1 MLAVAGMKKEQFK
14 TLQSSIPQE
23 PGIYQY
29 FDGKGSLLYVGKA
42 KNLRKRVSSYFFTT
56 QENQKTIELVD
67 KIEDIQFTIVNS
79 EHDAFILENELIK
92 NYQPKYNINLKDD
105 KTYPYI
111 VIKNESFPRVFITR
125 RKIKDG
131 ATYIGPFT
139 HPLAVRE
146 LMKHIKQTIPLR
158 TCTLPLTKKNIELG
172 KFKVCLEYHL
182 GNCLGPCQ
190 NFQSEQDYD
199 ASIEQVHHLLKGN
212 IQPVLEHLHTQM
224 KEEAAL
230 LQFEKAD
237 STKRKIDELETY
249 TTKSVVYTKHQ
260 HPMDVFSIAHKE
272 DQAYVSYLMVQ
283 EGRIIQ
289 THMLPLSV
297 PLEENKETILS
308 FAIHYFRNN
317 LASLAKEIIIPFA
330 LEDTLPGIKYTIP
343 LQGDKGQLLALSQ
356 KNANYALQ
364 DWEYKQKLVQV
375 NAPIDNSVLEEL
387 QEELHLK
394 EIPVHIECFDNSNIQ
409 GAFPVSAMVC
419 FKNGQPSKSDYRKF
433 NIKTVVGINDFA
445 SMKESVYRR
454 YKSMIEKKLALP
466 QLIIIDGGKGQLNAA
481 LEALTALGI
490 QQNVTTV
497 GLAKNLEE
505 IFFVGDKD
513 SLKLNPQSE
522 AHRFIRTIRDEVHRF
537 GIQFHRSKR
546 SKGALENS
554 LDHME
559 GIGPKTKD
567 LLLIYFKSVQKIK
580 EAKLE
585 LLTEIVGAHKAKI
598 IKTALEKMELDR
610 SN

>member
-1 MLAVAGMKKEQFK
+1 MEKEQFK
-14 TLQSSIPQE
+14 EIQSSIPHE

-29 FDGKGSLLYVGKA
+29 FDGKGALLYVGKA
-42 KNLRKRVSSYFFTT
+42 KDLRKRVSSYFLAT
-56 QENQKTIELVD
+56 QENQKTIELVE
-67 KIEDIQFTIVNS
+67 KIKDIQFTIVNS

-111 VIKNESFPRVFITR
+111 IIKNESFPRVYITR

-131 ATYIGPFT
+131 STYIGPFT
-139 HPLAVRE
+139 HALAVRE
-146 LMKHIKQTIPLR
+146 LMNHIKQTIPLR

-190 NFQSEQDYD
+190 NFQSAIDYNE
-199 ASIEQVHHLLKGN
+199 SIEQVQNLLKGN
-212 IQPVLEHLHTQM
+212 IKPVIQTLQTKMQEQATAM
-224 KEEAAL
+224 
-230 LQFEKAD
+230 QFEKAGL
-237 STKRKIDELETY
+237 TKRKIEELETY
-249 TTKSVVYTKHQ
+249 QIKSVVYTKHQ
-260 HPMDVFSIAHKE
+260 HPIDVFSIAHNE

-289 THMLPLSV
+289 THILPLTV

-308 FAIHYFRNN
+308 FAIHYFRTN
-317 LASLAKEIIIPFA
+317 LSSEAKEIILPFE
-330 LEDTLPGIKYTIP
+330 LEDVLPGVKYTIP
-343 LQGDKGQLLALSQ
+343 LQGDKEQLLALSQ
-356 KNANYALQ
+356 KNADYALK

-375 NAPIDNSVLEEL
+375 NPIKDDTVL
-387 QEELHLK
+387 QELKDQLHLGALP
-394 EIPVHIECFDNSNIQ
+394 IHIECFDNSNIQ
-409 GAFPVSAMVC
+409 GAFPVSAMIC

-454 YKSMIEKKLALP
+454 YKSVIEKKQALP

-481 LEALTALGI
+481 IEALTELGI
-490 QQNVTTV
+490 QQQVTTV

-505 IFFVGDKD
+505 IFFVGDID
-513 SLKLNPQSE
+513 SLKLNWQSD
-522 AHRFIRTIRDEVHRF
+522 AHRLIRNIRDEVHRF

-554 LDHME
+554 LDQIE

-585 LLTEIVGAHKAKI
+585 LLSEIIGPSKAQILK
-598 IKTALEKMELDR
+598 AAFEKREPE
-610 SN
+610 

>member
-1 MLAVAGMKKEQFK
+1 MTTAANMEKEQFK
-14 TLQSSIPQE
+14 EIQSSIPQE

-29 FDGKGSLLYVGKA
+29 FDGKGALLYVGKA
-42 KNLRKRVSSYFFTT
+42 KNLRKRVSSYFFSH
-56 QENQKTIELVD
+56 QENQKTIELVE
-67 KIEDIQFTIVNS
+67 KIKDIQFTIVNS

-111 VIKNESFPRVFITR
+111 IIKNESFPRVYITR

-131 ATYIGPFT
+131 STYIGPFT
-139 HPLAVRE
+139 HALAVRE
-146 LMKHIKQTIPLR
+146 LMNHIKQTIPLR

-190 NFQSEQDYD
+190 NFQSETAYNE
-199 ASIEQVHHLLKGN
+199 SIEQVQNLLKGN
-212 IQPVLEHLHTQM
+212 IKPVVQELQTKMQA
-224 KEEAAL
+224 EAAAM
-230 LQFEKAD
+230 QFEKAD
-237 STKRKIDELETY
+237 LTKRKIEELETY
-249 TTKSVVYTKHQ
+249 QTKSVVYTKHQ
-260 HPMDVFSIAHKE
+260 HPMDVFSIAHNE

-289 THMLPLSV
+289 THILPLTV

-317 LASLAKEIIIPFA
+317 LASSAKEMIVPIELA
-330 LEDTLPGIKYTIP
+330 DALPGVKYTIP
-343 LQGDKGQLLALSQ
+343 LQGDKEQLLALSQ
-356 KNANYALQ
+356 KNADYALK

-375 NAPIDNSVLEEL
+375 NPLKEDTVLQEL
-387 QEELHLK
+387 QDELYLGAL
-394 EIPVHIECFDNSNIQ
+394 PTHIECFDNSNIQ

-454 YKSMIEKKLALP
+454 YKSVLEKKQALP
-466 QLIIIDGGKGQLNAA
+466 QLVIIDGGKGQLNAA
-481 LEALTALGI
+481 IEALTELGI
-490 QQNVTTV
+490 QQHLTTV

-513 SLKLNPQSE
+513 SMKLNWQSD
-522 AHRFIRTIRDEVHRF
+522 AHRLIRNIRDEVHRF

-554 LDHME
+554 LDQIE

-585 LLTEIVGAHKAKI
+585 LLSEIIGPSKAKI
-598 IKTALEKMELDR
+598 LKAAFEKTED
-610 SN
+610 SNN

>member
-1 MLAVAGMKKEQFK
+1 MEKEQFK
-14 TLQSSIPQE
+14 EIQSSIPHE

-29 FDGKGSLLYVGKA
+29 FDGKGALLYVGKA
-42 KNLRKRVSSYFFTT
+42 KDLRKRVSSYFLAT
-56 QENQKTIELVD
+56 QENQKTIELVE
-67 KIEDIQFTIVNS
+67 KIKDIQFTIVNS
-79 EHDAFILENELIK
+79 EHDAFVLENELIK

-111 VIKNESFPRVFITR
+111 IIKNESFPRVYITR

-131 ATYIGPFT
+131 STYIGPFT
-139 HPLAVRE
+139 HALAVRE
-146 LMKHIKQTIPLR
+146 LMNHIKQTIPLR

-190 NFQSEQDYD
+190 NFQSAIDYNE
-199 ASIEQVHHLLKGN
+199 SIEQVQNLLKGN
-212 IQPVLEHLHTQM
+212 IKPVIQTLQTKMQEQATAM
-224 KEEAAL
+224 
-230 LQFEKAD
+230 QFEKAGL
-237 STKRKIDELETY
+237 TKRKIEELETY
-249 TTKSVVYTKHQ
+249 QIKSVVYTKHQ
-260 HPMDVFSIAHKE
+260 HPIDVFSIAHNE

-289 THMLPLSV
+289 THILPLTV

-308 FAIHYFRNN
+308 FAIHYFRTN
-317 LASLAKEIIIPFA
+317 LSSEAKEIILPFE
-330 LEDTLPGIKYTIP
+330 LEDVLPGVKYTIP
-343 LQGDKGQLLALSQ
+343 LQGDKEQLLALSQ
-356 KNANYALQ
+356 KNADYALK

-375 NAPIDNSVLEEL
+375 NPIKDDTVL
-387 QEELHLK
+387 QELKDQLHLGALP
-394 EIPVHIECFDNSNIQ
+394 IHIECFDNSNIQ
-409 GAFPVSAMVC
+409 GAFPVSAMIC

-454 YKSMIEKKLALP
+454 YKSVIEKKQALP

-481 LEALTALGI
+481 IEALTELGI
-490 QQNVTTV
+490 QQQVTTV

-505 IFFVGDKD
+505 IFFVGDID
-513 SLKLNPQSE
+513 SLKLNWQSD
-522 AHRFIRTIRDEVHRF
+522 AHRLIRNIRDEVHRF

-554 LDHME
+554 LDQIE

-585 LLTEIVGAHKAKI
+585 LLSEIIGPSKAQILK
-598 IKTALEKMELDR
+598 AAFEKREPE
-610 SN
+610 

>member
-1 MLAVAGMKKEQFK
+1 MEKEQFK
-14 TLQSSIPQE
+14 EIQSSIPHE

-29 FDGKGSLLYVGKA
+29 FDGKGALLYVGKA
-42 KNLRKRVSSYFFTT
+42 KDLRKRVSSYFFSN
-56 QENQKTIELVD
+56 QENQKTIELVE
-67 KIEDIQFTIVNS
+67 KIKDIQFTIVNS

-111 VIKNESFPRVFITR
+111 IIKNESFPRVYITR

-131 ATYIGPFT
+131 STYIGPFT
-139 HPLAVRE
+139 HALAVRE
-146 LMKHIKQTIPLR
+146 LMNHIKQTIPLR
-158 TCTLPLTKKNIELG
+158 TCTLPLNKKNIELG
-172 KFKVCLEYHL
+172 KFKVCLEYHI

-190 NFQSEQDYD
+190 NFQTEASYNE
-199 ASIEQVHHLLKGN
+199 SIEQVQNLLKGN
-212 IQPVLEHLHTQM
+212 IKPVVQELQTKMQ
-224 KEEAAL
+224 EEAAAM
-230 LQFEKAD
+230 QFEKAGF
-237 STKRKIDELETY
+237 TKRKIEELETY
-249 TTKSVVYTKHQ
+249 QTKSVVYTKHQ

-289 THMLPLSV
+289 THILPLTV

-308 FAIHYFRNN
+308 FAIHYFRTN
-317 LASLAKEIIIPFA
+317 LSSDAKEIILPIE
-330 LEDTLPGIKYTIP
+330 LDDVLPGVKYTIP
-343 LQGDKGQLLALSQ
+343 LQGDKEQLLALSQ
-356 KNANYALQ
+356 KNADYALK

-375 NAPIDNSVLEEL
+375 NPIKDDSVLQEL
-387 QEELHLK
+387 KEQLHLGAM
-394 EIPVHIECFDNSNIQ
+394 PVHIECFDNSNIQ

-454 YKSMIEKKLALP
+454 YKSVLEKKQTLP
-466 QLIIIDGGKGQLNAA
+466 QLVIIDGGKGQLNAA
-481 LEALTALGI
+481 IEALTELGI
-490 QQNVTTV
+490 QQQLTTV

-513 SLKLNPQSE
+513 SMKLNWQSD
-522 AHRFIRTIRDEVHRF
+522 AHRLIRNIRDEVHRF

-554 LDHME
+554 LDQIE

-585 LLTEIVGAHKAKI
+585 LLSEIIGPSKAQILK
-598 IKTALEKMELDR
+598 AAFEKRLD
-610 SN
+610 

>member
-1 MLAVAGMKKEQFK
+1 MEKEQFK
-14 TLQSSIPQE
+14 EIQSSIPHE

-29 FDGKGSLLYVGKA
+29 FDGKGTLLYVGKA
-42 KNLRKRVSSYFFTT
+42 KDLRKRVSSYFFSN
-56 QENQKTIELVD
+56 QENQKTIELVE
-67 KIEDIQFTIVNS
+67 KIKDIQFTIVNS

-111 VIKNESFPRVFITR
+111 IIKNESFPRVYITR

-131 ATYIGPFT
+131 STYIGPFT
-139 HPLAVRE
+139 HALAVRE
-146 LMKHIKQTIPLR
+146 LMNHIKQTIPLR

-172 KFKVCLEYHL
+172 KFKVCLEYHI

-190 NFQSEQDYD
+190 NFQTE
-199 ASIEQVHHLLKGN
+199 ASYNESIDQVQNLLKGN
-212 IQPVLEHLHTQM
+212 IKPVVQELQTKMQ
-224 KEEAAL
+224 EEAAAM
-230 LQFEKAD
+230 QFEKAAL
-237 STKRKIDELETY
+237 TKRKIEELETY
-249 TTKSVVYTKHQ
+249 QTKSVVYTKHQ

-289 THMLPLSV
+289 THILPLTV

-317 LASLAKEIIIPFA
+317 LASSAKEMIVPFDF
-330 LEDTLPGIKYTIP
+330 EDKLPDVKYTIP
-343 LQGDKGQLLALSQ
+343 LQGDKEQLLALSQ
-356 KNANYALQ
+356 KNADYALK

-375 NAPIDNSVLEEL
+375 NPIKEDGVL
-387 QEELHLK
+387 QELKDQLHLGVL
-394 EIPVHIECFDNSNIQ
+394 PVHIECFDNSNIQ

-454 YKSMIEKKLALP
+454 YKSVLEKKQTLP
-466 QLIIIDGGKGQLNAA
+466 QLVIIDGGKGQLNAA
-481 LEALTALGI
+481 VEALTELGI
-490 QQNVTTV
+490 QQDLTTV

-513 SLKLNPQSE
+513 SMKLNWQSD
-522 AHRFIRTIRDEVHRF
+522 AHRLIRNIRDEVHRF

-554 LDHME
+554 LDQIE

-585 LLTEIVGAHKAKI
+585 LLAEIIGPSKANILKAAFEKTE
-598 IKTALEKMELDR
+598 D
-610 SN
+610 SNN

>member
-1 MLAVAGMKKEQFK
+1 MEKEQFK
-14 TLQSSIPQE
+14 EIQSSIPHE

-29 FDGKGSLLYVGKA
+29 FDGKGALLYVGKA
-42 KNLRKRVSSYFFTT
+42 KDLRKRVSSYFFSH
-56 QENQKTIELVD
+56 QENQKTIELVE
-67 KIEDIQFTIVNS
+67 KIKDIQFTMVNS

-111 VIKNESFPRVFITR
+111 IIKNESFPRVYITR

-131 ATYIGPFT
+131 STYIGPFT
-139 HPLAVRE
+139 HALAVRE
-146 LMKHIKQTIPLR
+146 LMNHIKQTIPLR

-172 KFKVCLEYHL
+172 KFKVCLEYHI

-190 NFQSEQDYD
+190 NFQSEAAYNE
-199 ASIEQVHHLLKGN
+199 SIEQVQNLLKGN
-212 IQPVLEHLHTQM
+212 IKPVVQELQIKMQEQ
-224 KEEAAL
+224 AAAM
-230 LQFEKAD
+230 QFEKAGL
-237 STKRKIDELETY
+237 TKRKIEELETY
-249 TTKSVVYTKHQ
+249 QTKSVVYTKHQ
-260 HPMDVFSIAHKE
+260 HPMDVFSIAHNE

-289 THMLPLSV
+289 THILPLTV
-297 PLEENKETILS
+297 PLEENKEAILS
-308 FAIHYFRNN
+308 FAIHYFRTN
-317 LASLAKEIIIPFA
+317 LSSDAKEIILPIE
-330 LEDTLPGIKYTIP
+330 LEDTLPGVKYTIP
-343 LQGDKGQLLALSQ
+343 LQGDKEQLLALSQ
-356 KNANYALQ
+356 KNANYALK

-375 NAPIDNSVLEEL
+375 NPIKDDSVLQEL
-387 QEELHLK
+387 KEQLHLGA
-394 EIPVHIECFDNSNIQ
+394 IPVHIECFDNSNIQ

-445 SMKESVYRR
+445 SMKESVFRR
-454 YKSMIEKKLALP
+454 YKSVLAKQQVLP

-481 LEALTALGI
+481 IEALTELGI
-490 QQNVTTV
+490 QQSVTTV

-513 SLKLNPQSE
+513 SMKLNWQSD
-522 AHRFIRTIRDEVHRF
+522 AHRLIRNIRDEVHRF

-554 LDHME
+554 LDQIE

-585 LLTEIVGAHKAKI
+585 LLSEIIGPSKAKI
-598 IKTALEKMELDR
+598 LKVAFEKKED
-610 SN
+610 SIDD